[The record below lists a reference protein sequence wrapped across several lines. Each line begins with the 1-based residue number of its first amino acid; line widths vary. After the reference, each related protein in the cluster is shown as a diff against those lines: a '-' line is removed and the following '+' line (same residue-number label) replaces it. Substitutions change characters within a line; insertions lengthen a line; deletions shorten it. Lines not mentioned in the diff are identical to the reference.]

1 MIKKIILALLILIQS
16 SCNLTTIN
24 CCKPD
29 IEESNDLRENFK
41 PDYLITEQTP
51 EDLTVLKA
59 MKDLF
64 FEPDP
69 VLNAQ
74 NPEITCTSER
84 DVYNKAIDN
93 YGAQEV
99 ILRPSEDLRLS
110 SLYFKNPNALYNII
124 YVTGYFADETPTG
137 KWAAPFWPLHNAE
150 VENSETIPV
159 NMLVFDWRGFGFSEG
174 RHDFLNKD
182 FGSNAYPD
190 VQAAIDFIRKDNDK
204 PLVLVG
210 FCAGAAMVMQTT
222 VQAQKNGA
230 NVADALVLNSIFTTF
245 EEQLKK
251 AYSAANKLSHKF
263 ILGSGVVNLLDKTL
277 NGSLFDLKPIEMI
290 EKINV
295 PCLFEHYADDP
306 FAVLDGAIEVYN
318 KAKELNKNTRFLLSN
333 LGRHAR
339 IHSKV
344 PYQYRNFF
352 NKFLIDSKILEENYN
367 QKSLSNT
374 NNPSSS
380 LTENAALDITLDTSI
395 EKSNF

>member
-1 MIKKIILALLILIQS
+1 MIKKIILALLILVQS

-24 CCKPD
+24 CCKPTT
-29 IEESNDLRENFK
+29 EEPNDLRTNFK
-41 PDYLITEQTP
+41 PDYLITKQIP
-51 EDLTVLKA
+51 EDLEVLKN
-59 MKDLF
+59 MRGLF

-74 NPEITCTSER
+74 NGQITCKSER

-99 ILRPSEDLRLS
+99 VLRTKDDFRLS
-110 SLYFKNPNALYNII
+110 ALYFKNPNALYNII

-150 VENSETIPV
+150 IENSEIIPV

-174 RHDFLNKD
+174 RHDFFNKD

-190 VQAAIDFIRKDNDK
+190 IQAAVDFIRKDNNK
-204 PLVLVG
+204 PVVLVG
-210 FCAGAAMVMQTT
+210 FCAGAAMIMQTT

-230 NVADALVLNSIFTTF
+230 NVADALVLNSVFTTF

-251 AYSAANKLSHKF
+251 ASIAANRLSHKF
-263 ILGSGVVNLLDKTL
+263 ILGSGIVNLLDKTL

-290 EKINV
+290 EEINV
-295 PCLFEHYADDP
+295 PCLFEHYENDP
-306 FAVLDGAIEVYN
+306 FAILDGAIEVYN
-318 KAKELNKNTRFLLSN
+318 CAKAINPSTKFLLSKQ
-333 LGRHAR
+333 GRHVR

-344 PYQYRNFF
+344 PCQYRNFF
-352 NKFLIDSKILEENYN
+352 NKFLIDSGILEENYN
-367 QKSLSNT
+367 QKSYFDINKPSPSLIKNT
-374 NNPSSS
+374 D
-380 LTENAALDITLDTSI
+380 LDIDLDTNA
-395 EKSNF
+395 K